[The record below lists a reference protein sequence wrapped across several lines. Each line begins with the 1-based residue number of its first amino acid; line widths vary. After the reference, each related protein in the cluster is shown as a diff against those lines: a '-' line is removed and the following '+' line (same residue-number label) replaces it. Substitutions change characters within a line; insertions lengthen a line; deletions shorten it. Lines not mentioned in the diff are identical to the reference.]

1 MDALNL
7 TSYAQMFKLLKLR
20 WKKNCYKKSIKKYAS
35 NLIDC
40 TAQIYIELIYI
51 DFQTNKMKKSFQI
64 KLKRMKIN
72 WKYFLFY
79 FWIDF
84 IRKYDDNMKN

>member
-1 MDALNL
+1 MSFLKYFQCIGCTEFNFL
-7 TSYAQMFKLLKLR
+7 RTNVQTFKAQME
-20 WKKNCYKKSIKKYAS
+20 KNCYKKSIKKYAS
-35 NLIDC
+35 NLFDC

-72 WKYFLFY
+72 
-79 FWIDF
+79 
-84 IRKYDDNMKN
+84 